1 MNTENILKGASAKAT
16 EATEAASEIAQE
28 AKSGILDLVARVAK
42 VYGTLQ
48 SLGLDDVLSR
58 VGLQKRRSSALGIV
72 AGFSAGLV
80 AGAGLALVLAPMSG
94 EKTRRLMR
102 DKLKTALEPIQ
113 GKGAV
118 VEDKVEEVAAAAK
131 EKVVDAKDKVLDT
144 LKTAKAKV
152 SGLEHDDSDVRAE
165 TQGSTKLESAS

>member
-1 MNTENILKGASAKAT
+1 MNTENILKGASDKAS
-16 EATEAASEIAQE
+16 EATAVASEMAHE

-48 SLGLDDVLSR
+48 SLGLDDVLSQ
-58 VGLQKRRSSALGIV
+58 VGLQKRRSGALGIV

-94 EKTRRLMR
+94 EKTRRFVK
-102 DKLKTALEPIQ
+102 DKFKSALGPIQ
-113 GKGAV
+113 GEGG
-118 VEDKVEEVAAAAK
+118 VEGKVEEVALAAK
-131 EKVVDAKDKVLDT
+131 EKVADAKDKVLDT

-152 SGLEHDDSDVRAE
+152 TSGLDHDDSDVRPE
-165 TQGSTKLESAS
+165 TNGSIKVESAS

>member
-1 MNTENILKGASAKAT
+1 MNTENILRGASEKAT
-16 EATEAASEIAQE
+16 EATEAASEMAYG

-42 VYGTLQ
+42 VYGTIQ

-58 VGLQKRRSSALGIV
+58 VGLQKRRSGALGIV

-94 EKTRRLMR
+94 EKTRRFVK
-102 DKLKTALEPIQ
+102 DKFKAALEPIHAR
-113 GKGAV
+113 GGI
-118 VEDKVEEVAAAAK
+118 EDKAEEVAAAAK
-131 EKVVDAKDKVLDT
+131 DKVVDAKDKVLDT

-152 SGLEHDDSDVRAE
+152 SGIEHDDSDVRAD
-165 TQGSTKLESAS
+165 TNPMKVESAS